1 VAAVARFRGSCD
13 AFVSLASMRVRVGV
27 ILFVLAALAFVT
39 SCSSD
44 KSGSPTDTTVDPASY
59 IDRTTERSITIEA
72 RDDLFTPQ
80 YTKIRAG
87 TTVIF
92 KNAGRNQHNVIS
104 TDQAFHDIGTDAFAP
119 GVKVRVVFDKLGTHD
134 YYCSLHGSATA
145 GMRGSLLVV
154 P

>member
-1 VAAVARFRGSCD
+1 
-13 AFVSLASMRVRVGV
+13 MRVQVGV
-27 ILFVLAALAFVT
+27 VFFVVAALAFLP
-39 SCSSD
+39 SCSSGSG
-44 KSGSPTDTTVDPASY
+44 KSAPTRATTVAPASY
-59 IDRTTERSITIEA
+59 TDRTAEQTVTIAA

-92 KNAGRNQHNVIS
+92 ANGGRNPHNVIS
-104 TDQAFHDIGTDAFAP
+104 ADGTFHDVESDAFAP
-119 GVKVRVVFDKLGTHD
+119 GMKVRVVFDKAGTHD
-134 YYCSLHGSATA
+134 FYCSLHGSATA

>member
-1 VAAVARFRGSCD
+1 
-13 AFVSLASMRVRVGV
+13 MRVP
-27 ILFVLAALAFVT
+27 LVLVLLVALAFVT
-39 SCSSD
+39 SCSSG
-44 KSGSPTDTTVDPASY
+44 SGKGASTGTTVDPASY
-59 IDRTTERSITIEA
+59 TDKTAARIVTIEA

-92 KNAGRNQHNVIS
+92 ENGGRNPHNVVS
-104 TDQAFHDIGTDAFAP
+104 ADGSFRDLESDVFAP
-119 GVKVRVVFDKLGTHD
+119 GMKVQVVIDKAGAHD
-134 YYCSLHGSATA
+134 FYCSLHGSATG

>member
-1 VAAVARFRGSCD
+1 V
-13 AFVSLASMRVRVGV
+13 RVRIGV
-27 ILFVLAALAFVT
+27 VLFVLTALAFVP
-39 SCSSD
+39 SCSSGSG
-44 KSGSPTDTTVDPASY
+44 KSESLVQPASY

-72 RDDLFTPQ
+72 RDDVFTPQ
-80 YTKIRAG
+80 YTKIRTG

-104 TDQAFHDIGTDAFAP
+104 DDRSFHDIATDAFAP
-119 GVKVRVVFDKLGTHD
+119 AVKVRVVFDKVGTHD

>member
-1 VAAVARFRGSCD
+1 VRDV
-13 AFVSLASMRVRVGV
+13 AFVSLAGMRAQVGV
-27 ILFVLAALAFVT
+27 VLLVLAVLTFSP
-39 SCSSD
+39 SCG
-44 KSGSPTDTTVDPASY
+44 SGSSKNGPTTGTTVDPASY
-59 IDRTTERSITIEA
+59 IDKTAARIVTIDA

-92 KNAGRNQHNVIS
+92 ENGGRNPHNIVSADGAFRDVES
-104 TDQAFHDIGTDAFAP
+104 TAFAP
-119 GVKVRVVFDKLGTHD
+119 ATKVHVVIDKPGAHD
-134 YYCSLHGSATA
+134 FYCSLHGSAIA